1 MTPRPQ
7 VIATDLAVVVPTFV
21 GVGLLKALRL
31 TRDADQLDSQL
42 ATAALYLL
50 EGGTAYGDVAA
61 AGALAA
67 FGADADVDRVD
78 RTTAMTVPAMRRA
91 RQVVCGTIG
100 ALPLVAHRVNP
111 DGTVQDVTADRPVL
125 TQPNPNVSRSYFLTW
140 VIDDLFFHGVSWLRV
155 IDKDPQGYPRQVER
169 LRPDRVLVDL
179 ERGKVAVDGRPVP
192 DAELVRIDGP
202 DEGVL
207 TYGGRT
213 LRTCIRLEQAV
224 RKFARLDVPLGT
236 LKLAE
241 GAAELSPTEVDE
253 LLDAWEAAR
262 ETRTTAFLN
271 RAVDYVPGQ
280 FTAEQ
285 LQMADAR
292 QFQAAEVARLANLS
306 PRYVNAPNASGMTY
320 ANVSDERRDLVDTS
334 LGGYLAAVQDRLSM
348 GDFTPRGTVVRFDLA
363 GLLRGDLLTALQ
375 AAQVAVELGA
385 MTKDE
390 VRTDVLQRPPLQTSE
405 GNPA

>member
-1 MTPRPQ
+1 
-7 VIATDLAVVVPTFV
+7 VPTFLPV
-21 GVGLLKALRL
+21 GIRKALGL
-31 TRDADQLDSQL
+31 TRAADQLQTEL
-42 ATAALYLL
+42 ARANVYLL
-50 EGGTAYGDVAA
+50 ESGTAYGDVAA

-67 FGADADVDRVD
+67 FGADADTDHVD

-100 ALPLVAHRVNP
+100 ALPLLAHRTDA
-111 DGTVQDVTADRPVL
+111 DGTVTDVTADRPVL

-155 IDKDPQGYPRQVER
+155 IDRDPQGYPRQVER

-179 ERGKVAVDGRPVP
+179 ERQRVAVDGQLANDR
-192 DAELVRIDGP
+192 DIVRIDGP

-224 RKFARLDVPLGT
+224 RRFARLDVPLGT

-241 GAAELSPTEVDE
+241 GAAELSPDEVDE

-262 ETRTTAFLN
+262 ASRTTAFLN
-271 RAVDYVPGQ
+271 RAVDYAPSQ
-280 FTAEQ
+280 FDAEKVQ
-285 LQMADAR
+285 LAEAR
-292 QFQAAEVARLANLS
+292 QYQAAEVARLANLS

-334 LGGYLAAVQDRLSM
+334 LGGYLVAVQDRLSM
-348 GDFTPRGTVVRFDLA
+348 GDFTPRGTVVRWDLS

-375 AAQVAVELGA
+375 AAQLAVDLGA

-390 VRTDVLQRPPLQTSE
+390 VRTDVLQRPPLRTSE